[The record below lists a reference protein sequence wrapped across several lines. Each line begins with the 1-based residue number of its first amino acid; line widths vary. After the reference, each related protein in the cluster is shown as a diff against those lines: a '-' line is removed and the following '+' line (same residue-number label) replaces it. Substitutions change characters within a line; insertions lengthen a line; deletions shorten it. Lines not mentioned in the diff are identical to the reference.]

1 MGVNFEH
8 LPDGKIKM
16 TQQHFI
22 DQIVQEVGI
31 NPKMVGNTTPA
42 ATTKILQQTE
52 GDVSFDQHLTI
63 AKSLG
68 S

>member
-16 TQQHFI
+16 IQQHLI
-22 DQIVQEVGI
+22 DQIVKVVGI
-31 NPKMVGNTTPA
+31 NSKMVGNPTPA
-42 ATTKILQQTE
+42 DATKILQQTE

>member
-1 MGVNFEH
+1 
-8 LPDGKIKM
+8 M
-16 TQQHFI
+16 TQQHLI